1 MILVQQTEQTCP
13 KVKDFRQIYT
23 KVSIFE
29 VYFFV
34 ISAVLRIRI
43 WDPMPFLPLD
53 PRSGRGK
60 NQDPD
65 PVGTTR
71 IIFLISRA

>member
-29 VYFFV
+29 VYFCNIGSV
-34 ISAVLRIRI
+34 A
-43 WDPMPFLPLD
+43 DPDLGSDAFLPLD
-53 PRSGRGK
+53 PGSGMGK
-60 NQDPD
+60 NTD
-65 PVGTTR
+65 PV
-71 IIFLISRA
+71 